1 MTTNINYSLFIA
13 NSLRVASVKMSQQ
26 EPQLSP
32 DDVIQKLGGCGRFQV
47 RVTILVHLIKT
58 LSCLG
63 WSGGAMVLGNFP
75 VLGRPDFFGF
85 R

>member
-32 DDVIQKLGGCGRFQV
+32 DDVIQKLGGCGRLNWFRCCPP
-47 RVTILVHLIKT
+47 RVGQLVKT
-58 LSCLG
+58 TVTTAVIG
-63 WSGGAMVLGNFP
+63 
-75 VLGRPDFFGF
+75 
-85 R
+85 